1 MPCVWIVWIG
11 GVNNTFWWHITNLH
25 IIKSDLL
32 ILWIQIWGKNF
43 HALKQS
49 YYIYIYIYIY
59 NFLTRINIFTAIK
72 FGKIAS
78 SFSLS
83 MSNLWIFY
91 GVLYVSRVAIVL
103 CPFSPM
109 ELRHKIFNRSHLNSK
124 LRLGPVFFH
133 SSPFLYFAYTIY
145 LKRIFWYPGAKI
157 QTTFIS
163 R

>member
-78 SFSLS
+78 SFSLP
-83 MSNLWIFY
+83 MSNFWIFY
-91 GVLYVSRVAIVL
+91 GSFVFRGLLLCYAHFPPWNWGIKYSTGLIWIRNWDWDQFSSIRPLFFILHILYI
-103 CPFSPM
+103 
-109 ELRHKIFNRSHLNSK
+109 
-124 LRLGPVFFH
+124 
-133 SSPFLYFAYTIY
+133 
-145 LKRIFWYPGAKI
+145 
-157 QTTFIS
+157 
-163 R
+163 